1 MGGKRGGALALLV
14 LLLTA
19 AGCGSEDPNK
29 DPTTPADT
37 GDPVATKAVQV
48 EAVRAWLDPDGT
60 KKYENTAI
68 VVARNTSDKI
78 ATGVAA
84 EVKWPNGFARSQDQ
98 SIVIPPGERGV
109 FLLPNFDAPPDLHG
123 QPKASVTVNKVVTPK
138 HEGSPVKVN
147 LSPSAVNKAL
157 NDGSCEVTGT
167 ASNKFKNERPGR
179 AGLMVGLKDDKIV
192 TAGTIFFE
200 EPGLG
205 AEKKTKFK
213 VSLEPLCKKGDSVD
227 DVVSYVSLTEAD
239 LQNP

>member
-14 LLLTA
+14 LLLTV

-37 GDPVATKAVQV
+37 GDPAATKAVQV

-78 ATGVAA
+78 ATGVTA

-98 SIVIPPGERGV
+98 TIVIPPGERGV

-123 QPKASVTVNKVVTPK
+123 QPKASVLVNKVVTPK
-138 HEGSPVKVN
+138 HEGAPVKVS
-147 LSPSAVNKAL
+147 LSPSAVDKAL
-157 NDGSCEVTGT
+157 NGSCTVTGKAT
-167 ASNKFKNERPGR
+167 NKFKDERPGR
-179 AGLMVGLKDDKIV
+179 SGLVVGLKDDKIV
-192 TAGTIFFE
+192 TAGTLFFE
-200 EPGLG
+200 EPGLVPDK
-205 AEKKTKFK
+205 AATFK
-213 VSLEPLCKKGDSVD
+213 ASLEPLCKKGESVD
-227 DVVSYVSLTEAD
+227 DVVSYVSLTEED